1 NEVNIMVHLESLVP
15 KSLKEEN
22 FLFHMIYF
30 IWFVVYV
37 HTAGVYVKAL
47 LSKLLFTYDGSKN
60 EVILTVYNQSFIW
73 EIFKS
78 RKPINSVIHFYY
90 LSKIHTTDG
99 SHGYGVYQT
108 VAYIVLYQKRGQYDC
123 ASRKLSTEIFERRKT
138 FYTI

>member
-1 NEVNIMVHLESLVP
+1 MMVHLESLIP

-22 FLFHMIYF
+22 FLFNMIYF
-30 IWFVVYV
+30 IWFVVSV
-37 HTAGVYVKAL
+37 HIAGVCVDKL
-47 LSKLLFTYDGSKN
+47 LSKLLFTHHKSKDQVN
-60 EVILTVYNQSFIW
+60 MTVYNQSFIW
-73 EIFKS
+73 EIFKR
-78 RKPINSVIHFYY
+78 RKPIISVIHFYY
-90 LSKIHTTDG
+90 LSTIHTTDG